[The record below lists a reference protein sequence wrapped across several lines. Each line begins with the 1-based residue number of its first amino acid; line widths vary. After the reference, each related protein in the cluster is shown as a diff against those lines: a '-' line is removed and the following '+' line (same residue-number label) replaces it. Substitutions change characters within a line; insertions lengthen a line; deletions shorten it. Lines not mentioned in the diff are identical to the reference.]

1 MERKVGRVPS
11 IVFEQEDGQHGGNKL
26 LISFQTSQIRKLV
39 NHLGRWFFLSRLFDI
54 EVRPEFASGDV
65 IEKVRVLP
73 RLLLDQLDPP
83 VTTILADVD
92 LFWTIWIGNCMN
104 IQATVRK
111 ARNKIKGLLDD
122 DGQWHVSRSSM
133 EHVILEY
140 FNNLFQSS
148 NPLHSDIEKVLGSI
162 LPKLSS
168 SMSNFLDA
176 VFIGDEVKL

>member
-73 RLLLDQLDPP
+73 RLVVQPLIILVVTLEFERFSKTGTQRSFHLKSFLLSQ
-83 VTTILADVD
+83 
-92 LFWTIWIGNCMN
+92 
-104 IQATVRK
+104 
-111 ARNKIKGLLDD
+111 
-122 DGQWHVSRSSM
+122 
-133 EHVILEY
+133 
-140 FNNLFQSS
+140 QSS
-148 NPLHSDIEKVLGSI
+148 DYSVENHHQIPSKS
-162 LPKLSS
+162 
-168 SMSNFLDA
+168 
-176 VFIGDEVKL
+176 